1 MQGYAQVL
9 GTVVRNARLELGLT
23 QNEVAERADI
33 DVRTVLNIENQK
45 GNPKLEVL
53 FPLIRE
59 LKVDPNAVFY
69 PEVSQIHSSI
79 SQLAILLSQCTE
91 DEARCLIP
99 ICESILSVIRTN
111 HVIQLQNEQ

>member
-1 MQGYAQVL
+1 MQDYAQVL

-33 DVRTVLNIENQK
+33 DVRTVLNIENYK

-59 LKVDPNAVFY
+59 LKLDPNAVFY
-69 PEVSQIHSSI
+69 PEVSQMQSSI
-79 SQLAILLSQCTE
+79 SQFAILLSQCTE
-91 DEARCLIP
+91 DEVRCLIP
-99 ICESILSVIRTN
+99 ICETILSVIRSN
-111 HVIQLQNEQ
+111 HVIQIQNEQ